1 MRKLLF
7 IFLVALQLNTIAQNV
22 ITGVV
27 TDGSNSEPLVGATV
41 VIKGTTKGTITDS
54 NGKYSIEAKMGE
66 TLVFS
71 FIAMN
76 TENVVITSNVVNVS
90 LIPELT
96 SLDEVVISA
105 LGIKRESKSLTV
117 AQQRVDAKTM
127 SEVKDANLV
136 SSLAGKIAGVVVTPP
151 ASSTGSAR
159 IVIRGNS
166 SFTGN
171 NQPLFVVDGM
181 AIDNSDGSSGVG
193 TNGGLDMGNGAADIN
208 PEDIE
213 TIDVLKGPNAAA
225 LYGSRAANGVII
237 ITTKKAKAGRFKLSV
252 SSNTMVR
259 YISQWPAFQNT
270 FGMGHMT
277 RMVGTNTGWL
287 ATTDENGNPYPY
299 PGVPIMSEI
308 STDQGGRSNGGPMI
322 GQPYIGL
329 DGKIH
334 SYTPQP
340 DNVYGFYQK
349 ATTNTNNIAVEGGNL
364 DNNYRVSWT
373 NFSANDV
380 VEKQNIV
387 RKNTLNVR
395 FYNTLTKNL
404 TLDTKI
410 TFINDDTKN
419 RRYSNQS
426 SFNPLYMY
434 TILARSMTLDQLKY
448 YKTPEGRETVTVG
461 GIHNPYWTINETSNQ
476 DTKVRG
482 MLNLDLSYQILPSLK
497 ATLKYGRDYI
507 SVNSIEYRNKGAL
520 GGISDASGY
529 YRRQY
534 NISDNSQYEWIFM
547 YNDRFFNEVISVM
560 GTLGG
565 SQLDYCG
572 SWLNASLESLKQ
584 AGFQHIS
591 NSDNSPIAD
600 EDVRTRKRIRGV
612 YGSLSVGYRDYAYLD
627 LTGRND
633 WSSTLPK
640 GNNSYFY
647 PSVGVSVIPT
657 QIFNI
662 PMEQFYGK
670 VRASFAQ
677 VGNDTDP
684 YRLLPYLNLGSGNI
698 YQGYKYVSLP
708 NTVPNN
714 QLKPERTNSFE
725 VGTDIRLLESR
736 LNFDIT
742 YYQSN
747 SFDQIVTAD
756 MSYSSGYS
764 TRVFNAGEIRNRGWE
779 ISSNIVPVKK
789 DDFSWNVDLNYTKN
803 KSEVMSMVD
812 GLEQIQLGQI
822 FDFYNVIRVGLPYG
836 SMYGS
841 KWLTDKQGRRM
852 VTSDGS
858 PVKMDNVYLGNFNPD
873 YMVSVGNRFK
883 YKNFD
888 LYLLVDMKK
897 GGKLYSGTM
906 RQAIRNGVVS
916 GNEKQQESFW
926 MRSTIMGDSGGADDL
941 WGGTTFDNIYVYDAS
956 QYDNTEDM
964 NQVDPDYV
972 PQKYNGYFWPGN
984 VGYYADEFCSEV
996 TYDASFVK
1004 LRELSVGYNLPKSLI
1019 SKLKMSNARISLVG
1033 RNLWILYQNTPKGI
1047 DPEAAINAGNG
1058 QGMESG
1064 SLPPSTTFGIDLKL
1078 EF

>member
-1 MRKLLF
+1 MF
-7 IFLVALQLNTIAQNV
+7 M
-22 ITGVV
+22 
-27 TDGSNSEPLVGATV
+27 GS
-41 VIKGTTKGTITDS
+41 IKKQPP
-54 NGKYSIEAKMGE
+54 
-66 TLVFS
+66 
-71 FIAMN
+71 
-76 TENVVITSNVVNVS
+76 
-90 LIPELT
+90 IPIILR
-96 SLDEVVISA
+96 L
-105 LGIKRESKSLTV
+105 
-117 AQQRVDAKTM
+117 
-127 SEVKDANLV
+127 
-136 SSLAGKIAGVVVTPP
+136 
-151 ASSTGSAR
+151 
-159 IVIRGNS
+159 
-166 SFTGN
+166 
-171 NQPLFVVDGM
+171 
-181 AIDNSDGSSGVG
+181 
-193 TNGGLDMGNGAADIN
+193 
-208 PEDIE
+208 
-213 TIDVLKGPNAAA
+213 
-225 LYGSRAANGVII
+225 RA
-237 ITTKKAKAGRFKLSV
+237 
-252 SSNTMVR
+252 
-259 YISQWPAFQNT
+259 
-270 FGMGHMT
+270 
-277 RMVGTNTGWL
+277 
-287 ATTDENGNPYPY
+287 E
-299 PGVPIMSEI
+299 
-308 STDQGGRSNGGPMI
+308 
-322 GQPYIGL
+322 
-329 DGKIH
+329 
-334 SYTPQP
+334 
-340 DNVYGFYQK
+340 
-349 ATTNTNNIAVEGGNL
+349 NL

-714 QLKPERTNSFE
+714 QLKPERT
-725 VGTDIRLLESR
+725 
-736 LNFDIT
+736 
-742 YYQSN
+742 
-747 SFDQIVTAD
+747 
-756 MSYSSGYS
+756 
-764 TRVFNAGEIRNRGWE
+764 TR
-779 ISSNIVPVKK
+779 
-789 DDFSWNVDLNYTKN
+789 
-803 KSEVMSMVD
+803 
-812 GLEQIQLGQI
+812 
-822 FDFYNVIRVGLPYG
+822 
-836 SMYGS
+836 
-841 KWLTDKQGRRM
+841 
-852 VTSDGS
+852 
-858 PVKMDNVYLGNFNPD
+858 
-873 YMVSVGNRFK
+873 
-883 YKNFD
+883 
-888 LYLLVDMKK
+888 
-897 GGKLYSGTM
+897 
-906 RQAIRNGVVS
+906 
-916 GNEKQQESFW
+916 
-926 MRSTIMGDSGGADDL
+926 
-941 WGGTTFDNIYVYDAS
+941 
-956 QYDNTEDM
+956 
-964 NQVDPDYV
+964 
-972 PQKYNGYFWPGN
+972 
-984 VGYYADEFCSEV
+984 
-996 TYDASFVK
+996 
-1004 LRELSVGYNLPKSLI
+1004 
-1019 SKLKMSNARISLVG
+1019 
-1033 RNLWILYQNTPKGI
+1033 
-1047 DPEAAINAGNG
+1047 
-1058 QGMESG
+1058 
-1064 SLPPSTTFGIDLKL
+1064 LKL
-1078 EF
+1078 GPISACLKAG